1 MKITGL
7 TGGIASGKS
16 TVSKIFQDLGAE
28 IIDADL
34 LARKVVQP
42 GRWAWKKIV
51 AHFGSEFL
59 LPDKQIDRE
68 RLGAVIFADPAERKF
83 LNNVTHPPIYIEFIK
98 EFVYVFF
105 KRPPMII
112 LDAAL
117 LLESPLS
124 KLTKQRVIVVYT
136 DKETQLQRL
145 IKRDGITRKAALQRI
160 DSQMS
165 MEERRRLADY
175 VIDNSGTVKETE
187 AQVRELWGRLA
198 NLKG

>member
-1 MKITGL
+1 MKLTGL

-16 TVSKIFQDLGAE
+16 TVSQIFQDLGAE

-34 LARKVVQP
+34 LARKVVEP
-42 GRWAWKKIV
+42 GRWAWKRIV
-51 AHFGSEFL
+51 AHFGKEIL
-59 LPDKQIDRE
+59 LPNKQVDRE
-68 RLGAVIFADPAERKF
+68 RLGAVIFADKAERRY
-83 LNNVTHPPIYIEFIK
+83 LNSVTHPPIYIEFLK
-98 EFVYVFF
+98 EFIYIFI

-136 DKETQLQRL
+136 DKDTQLERL
-145 IKRDGITRKAALQRI
+145 MKRDGISREAALQRI
-160 DSQMS
+160 NSQMS
-165 MEERRRLADY
+165 MEERRSLADY

-187 AQVRELWGRLA
+187 KQVYELWAKLA
-198 NLKG
+198 NLK